1 MMNQVLEIFKSGLI
15 YFDTIFTVAI
25 LLSAC
30 AIVLIYDNI
39 KRGFRCVFMH

>member
-1 MMNQVLEIFKSGLI
+1 MNQVIEVVRSGLV
-15 YFDTIFTVAI
+15 YFDMVFTLAI

-30 AIVLIYDNI
+30 AVVLIYDSI